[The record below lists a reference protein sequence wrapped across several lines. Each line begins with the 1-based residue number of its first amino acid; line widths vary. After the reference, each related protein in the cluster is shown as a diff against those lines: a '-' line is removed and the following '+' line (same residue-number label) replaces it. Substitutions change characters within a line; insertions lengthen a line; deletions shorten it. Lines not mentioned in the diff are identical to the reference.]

1 MISYG
6 ILLALSL
13 GLNARDKHMLALS
26 SIVGLGIFMP
36 IPDAY
41 FYLICALVE
50 CCVASL
56 TLYINTSASK
66 VVARISMLLLLFH
79 GLGWILNG
87 YPQES
92 PYHIMVKIS
101 EHAELLACI
110 FLSRP
115 ITKMVTYV

>member
-1 MISYG
+1 M
-6 ILLALSL
+6 L
-13 GLNARDKHMLALS
+13 GLSAG
-26 SIVGLGIFMP
+26 VGIGIFLP

-50 CCVASL
+50 CLVLLLA
-56 TLYINTSASK
+56 LYLNANASK
-66 VVARISMLLLLFH
+66 VVVRISVLLVLFH
-79 GLGWILNG
+79 SLGWIFNG
-87 YPQES
+87 YQPES

-110 FLSRP
+110 LLSRP